1 MEAKPTT
8 MIDNFKEMVRSSEDF
23 LKSNLIKSLNNN
35 NNNNQNH
42 SHSPVDI
49 LKRLQREAFS
59 ELMKLRDRQEKLEK
73 MVLCQKFSKESPFRD
88 ARTYVN
94 AAFSAIGS
102 LLIFEDD
109 FLESA
114 DRMEKFGSK
123 AGVNSRLTFETV
135 IRERDSLVAEFG
147 ATGLESLGLY
157 RLMCRTSINDLL
169 SLVVVPIGAQCSN
182 FVMNS
187 SSRKGDSDVLHA
199 SGSPI
204 FHQYHD
210 FAAGVTLRGLNFGA
224 SLAQLVSGPSM
235 ANATSDLDNCHFT
248 TFSQITYKPLEDL
261 KVSLSS
267 LWQMRRPS
275 SHLLKLRNLTIP
287 LIHLKRSR
295 DSEVLIQG
303 YDTGTSS
310 STSHS
315 VALMLDVEYLEST
328 KLESWVE
335 VDEPLNENL
344 IKFGVSFC
352 DMPENELGWGLRVRG
367 KGKGSLL
374 RAERFHMEGFLNFDL
389 GRGGNAKLQ
398 PGLVYVTE
406 GGSRVAALVL
416 RSSWSM

>member
-1 MEAKPTT
+1 MEAKPPT

-23 LKSNLIKSLNNN
+23 LKSTLIKSLNNN
-35 NNNNQNH
+35 NIQNH
-42 SHSPVDI
+42 PSPVDI

-73 MVLCQKFSKESPFRD
+73 MVLYQKISKESPFRD
-88 ARTYVN
+88 ARTYVK

-102 LLIFEDD
+102 LLIFEDN

-114 DRMEKFGSK
+114 DRMEKFGTK
-123 AGVNSRLTFETV
+123 TGVNSRLTFETV

-157 RLMCRTSINDLL
+157 RLMCHTSINDLF
-169 SLVVVPIGAQCSN
+169 SLVVVPIRAQCSI
-182 FVMNS
+182 FRMNS
-187 SSRKGDSDVLHA
+187 SSRQEDSDDLHA

-204 FHQYHD
+204 FRQYHD

-235 ANATSDLDNCHFT
+235 ENAASDLDNCHFT
-248 TFSQITYKPLEDL
+248 TFSQITYKPLADL

-275 SHLLKLRNLTIP
+275 SHLLKLSNLTIP

-295 DSEVLIQG
+295 DSEVPIQS
-303 YDTGTSS
+303 YDTGTSGS
-310 STSHS
+310 SSHS
-315 VALMLDVEYLEST
+315 FALMVDGEYLEST

-335 VDEPLNENL
+335 VDRPLNENL
-344 IKFGVSFC
+344 IKFGVSFY
-352 DMPENELGWGLRVRG
+352 DIPENELGWGLRVQG
-367 KGKGSLL
+367 EGKGSLL
-374 RAERFHMEGFLNFDL
+374 RVERFQMEGFLNFDL
-389 GRGGNAKLQ
+389 GRGGKAKLQ

-416 RSSWSM
+416 RSCWSM

>member
-1 MEAKPTT
+1 M
-8 MIDNFKEMVRSSEDF
+8 DNFKEMVRSSEDF
-23 LKSNLIKSLNNN
+23 LKSTLIKSLNKNNN

-42 SHSPVDI
+42 SNSPVDI

-73 MVLCQKFSKESPFRD
+73 MVLYQKFSKESPFRD
-88 ARTYVN
+88 ARTYVK

-114 DRMEKFGSK
+114 DRMERFGTK
-123 AGVNSRLTFETV
+123 VGVNSRLTFETV

-147 ATGLESLGLY
+147 TTGLESLGLY

-182 FVMNS
+182 FIMNS
-187 SSRKGDSDVLHA
+187 SSRKGDTDDLLA

-204 FHQYHD
+204 FRQYHD

-235 ANATSDLDNCHFT
+235 ANATSDLDNCHVT

-275 SHLLKLRNLTIP
+275 SHLLKLSNLTIP

-295 DSEVLIQG
+295 DSEVLIQS

-310 STSHS
+310 SSSHS
-315 VALMLDVEYLEST
+315 VALMVDVEYLEST

-352 DMPENELGWGLRVRG
+352 DMPENKLGWGLRVG
-367 KGKGSLL
+367 GEGKGSLF
-374 RAERFHMEGFLNFDL
+374 RVERFQMEGFLNFDL

-416 RSSWSM
+416 KSYWSM